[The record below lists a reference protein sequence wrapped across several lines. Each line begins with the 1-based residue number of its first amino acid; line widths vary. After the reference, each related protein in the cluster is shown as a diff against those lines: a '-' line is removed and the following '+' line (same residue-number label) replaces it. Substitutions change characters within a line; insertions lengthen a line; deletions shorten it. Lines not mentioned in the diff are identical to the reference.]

1 MICMYG
7 EFLSV
12 LVLETQVKLP
22 ILPTPQNLE
31 IFLKSYIQKER
42 EKKKKR
48 RRKRY
53 DTPGLP
59 IGKEGPVRGLDM
71 YACIIC
77 M

>member
-42 EKKKKR
+42 EKKKKEEEKGMILLAFR
-48 RRKRY
+48 LAK
-53 DTPGLP
+53 
-59 IGKEGPVRGLDM
+59 KAQFE
-71 YACIIC
+71 A
-77 M
+77 